1 MSSLST
7 VVTAGNTHPITSVIG
22 FQGDISVI
30 GLENIFQ
37 LLDFASLTGKLEVE
51 VQGNGGT
58 FYFADGGFSSG
69 SLRVNARRIGSI
81 LLDGGL
87 ISETQLLEC
96 LYLHDVGD
104 QHQPLGQILID
115 KGYVDPARLDDSLLR
130 QVKEAFFA
138 ALAWRQGTFAFYPGE
153 QPAPAVVRLQER
165 VDHLLLEGMVY
176 LDSLAD
182 PRLSM

>member
-1 MSSLST
+1 MSPLSS
-7 VVTAGNTHPITSVIG
+7 VVAAGNGYAIDGHIG
-22 FQGDISVI
+22 FQGDIAVI

-37 LLDFASLTGKLEVE
+37 LLDLASLSGKLEVE

-58 FYFADGGFSSG
+58 FYFTDGVFSFG

-81 LLDGGL
+81 LLDAGL
-87 ISETQLLEC
+87 ITETQLLEC
-96 LYLHDVGD
+96 LHLHDADD
-104 QHQPLGQILID
+104 QHRPLGQILVE
-115 KGYVDPARLDDSLLR
+115 KGYVDPVRLDDSLVR

-138 ALAWRQGTFAFYPGE
+138 ALAWRQGSFFFYSGE
-153 QPAPAVVRLQER
+153 QPVPAVNRVQER

-182 PRLSM
+182 SRLAS

>member
-22 FQGDISVI
+22 FQGDISVV

-58 FYFADGGFSSG
+58 FYFADGVFSSG
-69 SLRVNARRIGSI
+69 SLRANARRIGSI

-96 LYLHDVGD
+96 LYLLDVGELL
-104 QHQPLGQILID
+104 QPLGLFLID
-115 KGYVDPARLDDSLLR
+115 
-130 QVKEAFFA
+130 
-138 ALAWRQGTFAFYPGE
+138 
-153 QPAPAVVRLQER
+153 
-165 VDHLLLEGMVY
+165 
-176 LDSLAD
+176 
-182 PRLSM
+182 

>member
-1 MSSLST
+1 MSPSS
-7 VVTAGNTHPITSVIG
+7 SVAAASNGYAVDDHIG
-22 FQGDISVI
+22 FQGDIAVI

-37 LLDFASLTGKLEVE
+37 LLDLASLSGKLEVE

-58 FYFADGGFSSG
+58 FYFSDGAFSFG

-81 LLDGGL
+81 LLDAGL
-87 ISETQLLEC
+87 ITETQLLEC
-96 LYLHDVGD
+96 LHLHDADD
-104 QHQPLGQILID
+104 QHRPLGQILVE
-115 KGYVDPARLDDSLLR
+115 KGYVDPKRLDDSLLR

-138 ALAWRQGTFAFYPGE
+138 ALAWRQGSFFFYPGE
-153 QPAPAVVRLQER
+153 QPVPAVSCVQER

-182 PRLSM
+182 SQLSR